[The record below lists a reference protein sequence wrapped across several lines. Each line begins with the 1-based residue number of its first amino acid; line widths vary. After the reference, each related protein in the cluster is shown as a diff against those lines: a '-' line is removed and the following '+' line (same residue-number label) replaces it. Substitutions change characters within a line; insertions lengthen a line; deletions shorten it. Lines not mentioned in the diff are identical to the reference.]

1 MTLENLAAIVGNLP
15 AFDIAT
21 LMQMTG
27 EDRAA
32 VINQLYR
39 WSRAGKIIPLR
50 RGLYTLGDLYRRTPI
65 PAPLIANILHRPS
78 YISGLWA
85 LSYFGLIPESVP
97 VYTNV
102 TTRTPREF
110 ENPFGRFEYR
120 NIKQDFFF
128 GYTETTIMGS
138 SIIIASM
145 EKALIDLFHLTPGE
159 WTFSRVAEMRF
170 QQTDLVDHELLRS
183 HAERMDKPR
192 LIRAVEEWLKFSE
205 RETEGDVEL

>member
-1 MTLENLAAIVGNLP
+1 MNLENLVAITGSLP

-21 LMQMTG
+21 LMQMTD
-27 EDRAA
+27 ENRAA
-32 VINQLYR
+32 VINQLHR

-50 RGLYTLGDLYRRTPI
+50 RGLFTLGNLYRRTPI

-97 VYTNV
+97 VYTSV
-102 TTRTPREF
+102 TTRTPREY
-110 ENPFGRFEYR
+110 ENSFGRFEYR

-128 GYTETTIMGS
+128 GYMDTTIRGS

-145 EKALIDLFHLTPGE
+145 EKALIDLFHMTPGE
-159 WTFSRVAEMRF
+159 WTFPRIVEMRF
-170 QQTDLVDHELLRS
+170 QQTALVDRQLLRS
-183 HAERMDKPR
+183 HAERMGKPR
-192 LIRAVEEWLKFSE
+192 VIRAVEEWLRFAESE
-205 RETEGDVEL
+205 NEGNMEL